1 MFSGIVEE
9 VGTIIEIVENSDGRG
24 LRIAAR
30 EILSDA
36 KVGDSIST
44 SGCCLTVTKFEPGW
58 FYVEAVHETL
68 RRTKLGSLKPG
79 DKVNL
84 ERAMR
89 LSDRLGGHLVSGHV
103 DAMAKV
109 LSIKKEG
116 FSNVVEFEL
125 TSDLAPFFIEKGS
138 VTVDGISLTVAY
150 LKENSAAAGTFIFA
164 VALIP
169 HTLEVTTIG
178 AVQVGDAVNI
188 EADIIGK
195 YVARML
201 SPHAGENINK
211 AGLSLS
217 FPADRSY
224 T

>member
-1 MFSGIVEE
+1 VFSGIVEE
-9 VGTIIEIVENSDGRG
+9 VGTITEIVENADGRG
-24 LRIAAR
+24 LRIAA
-30 EILSDA
+30 EHVLADA

-44 SGCCLTVTKFEPGW
+44 SGCCLTVTKFESTW

-68 RRTKLGSLKPG
+68 RRTKLGNLKVG
-79 DKVNL
+79 DRVNL

-103 DAMAKV
+103 DALAKV
-109 LSIKKEG
+109 VAIKKEG
-116 FSNVVEFEL
+116 FSNLVEFEL
-125 TSDLAPFFIEKGS
+125 TADLAPFFIEKGS
-138 VTVDGISLTVAY
+138 VTVDGVSLTVAN
-150 LKENSAAAGTFIFA
+150 LKENSAADCTFIFA

-169 HTLEVTTIG
+169 HTLEVTTMG
-178 AVQVGDAVNI
+178 ALRVGDAVNI

-211 AGLSLS
+211 GGLSLS
-217 FPADRSY
+217 FPAEQGY